1 MKDKELQDLW
11 KLAEQQLNEAKLLN
25 NQSWVLQHQLFIE
38 RQERKAKK
46 EFVSLILF
54 KLLAIILGI
63 VFIWFIVYFFYHF
76 WERPAVVICTGGI
89 ILITGIV
96 VVDYIIQLYLLC
108 TFNLQGDI
116 LKSQKQLVYLET
128 SIIRSIR
135 ISFLQLPFYTFFYF
149 NEEVVRGAN
158 LRFWTLQLLIT
169 GAIIF
174 LSLFLYFTISRKNLH
189 KKWVRKLIDDAGGKS
204 VSKAMGFM
212 NEINDFEKDLVTT
225 N

>member
-1 MKDKELQDLW
+1 
-11 KLAEQQLNEAKLLN
+11 
-25 NQSWVLQHQLFIE
+25 
-38 RQERKAKK
+38 
-46 EFVSLILF
+46 
-54 KLLAIILGI
+54 
-63 VFIWFIVYFFYHF
+63 
-76 WERPAVVICTGGI
+76 
-89 ILITGIV
+89 
-96 VVDYIIQLYLLC
+96 
-108 TFNLQGDI
+108 LQGDI